1 MSKRAMIIIKKVQ
14 QGLYSAYWRG
24 TNNPICKGD
33 YVTPCGSFNSRKQAE
48 QYIKDNEYII
58 N

>member
-1 MSKRAMIIIKKVQ
+1 MSKRTMIIIKKVQ
-14 QGLYSAYWRG
+14 ANLYEAFWRG

-33 YVTPCGSFNSRKQAE
+33 YVTPCGSFPSRKAAE